1 MTKPTFYPAFN
12 YRDAAAAIDWLV
24 RAFGFELILR
34 VDDGKGGIAHAELA
48 YEDGVIMLGSPNP
61 LMGPMAVQHTYVA
74 VKDPDAHHAR
84 AKAAGAKIVMELRD
98 TDYGSRDYACE
109 DLEGHR
115 WYFGTYRPGP
125 YDRPAD
131 ATH

>member
-1 MTKPTFYPAFN
+1 MSKPTFYPTFN
-12 YRDAAAAIDWLV
+12 YKDARAAMAWLEK
-24 RAFGFELILR
+24 AFGFEPMMR
-34 VDDGKGGIAHAELA
+34 VENDSGGIAHAEMA
-48 YEDGVIMLGSPNP
+48 FGDGVIMLGSINP
-61 LMGPMAVQHTYVA
+61 LMGAFAVQHTYVA
-74 VKDPDAHHAR
+74 IEDPDAHHAR

-125 YDRPAD
+125 QDRQPD
-131 ATH
+131 AGA

>member
-1 MTKPTFYPAFN
+1 MTKPSFYPSFT
-12 YRDAAAAIDWLV
+12 YRDARAAMDWLAK
-24 RAFGFELILR
+24 AFGFEPMMR
-34 VDDGKGGIAHAELA
+34 VENDKGGIAHAEMA
-48 YEDGVIMLGSPNP
+48 YEDGVVMLGDLNP
-61 LMGPMAVQHTYVA
+61 LMGPFSVQHTYVA

-98 TDYGSRDYACE
+98 TDYGSRDYAAE

-125 YDRPAD
+125 QDRQTD
-131 ATH
+131 